1 MILETERLI
10 LREFEDSDFADLAEI
25 LQDPQVM
32 YAYEHDFSDA
42 DVRGWLDRQKA
53 RYRQYGFGL
62 WAAIRKDTGEMV
74 GQAGLTMQPC
84 EDRQVLEIGYLLKK
98 RFWHMGYAREAAAG
112 CKRYAFEV
120 LDVDRVYSIIKT
132 DNAASIR
139 VAQSIGMEREKEF
152 TARYYN
158 GDMQHYLYCVRRPAG
173 TGRFVLEDSA
183 KCGYNRGEI
192 FIGEE
197 SS

>member
-1 MILETERLI
+1 M
-10 LREFEDSDFADLAEI
+10 
-25 LQDPQVM
+25 
-32 YAYEHDFSDA
+32 
-42 DVRGWLDRQKA
+42 
-53 RYRQYGFGL
+53 
-62 WAAIRKDTGEMV
+62 
-74 GQAGLTMQPC
+74 
-84 EDRQVLEIGYLLKK
+84 LEIGYLLKK

-120 LDVDRVYSIIKT
+120 LDADRVYSNIKT
-132 DNAASIR
+132 DNAASIS

-183 KCGYNRGEI
+183 KCGYKRGEI